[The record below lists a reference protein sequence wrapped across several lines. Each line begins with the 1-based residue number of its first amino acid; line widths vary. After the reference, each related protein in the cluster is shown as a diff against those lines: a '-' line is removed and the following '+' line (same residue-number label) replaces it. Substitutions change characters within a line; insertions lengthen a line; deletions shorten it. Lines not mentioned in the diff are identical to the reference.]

1 MKRNYFIVSLVML
14 IAFVISFLTNILGPI
29 IPELITDFNLNLGLA
44 GFLPFSFFIA
54 YGVMSIPS
62 GIIVEQ
68 YGEKKTMTLA
78 FVIASIGALLFALVP
93 TFPVAMI
100 SLFIIGMGMA
110 MLQVTMFPLLRAAG
124 GEKHFAFNAVLAQ
137 LFFGLAS
144 FLSPMV
150 YSYLA
155 LNVHNAEKAATPI
168 IEFMN
173 RLTPPALP
181 WASLYWIFALI
192 AAVMAV
198 IILVSRFPKVEL
210 KEDEKAGTFDIYK
223 TLIRKKVVLLYFL
236 GLFFYVGSEQGIANW
251 MSQFLFTYHGYDPQT
266 EGANAV
272 SLYWGLMTVGAFF
285 GLILLKF
292 MSSKNVLTLFS
303 LSGAIALALAL
314 FGPAQVSYYS
324 FSFLGFSLSVMWSI
338 IIALALNSIA
348 EHHGAY
354 TGILVTGIIGGAV
367 VPLIVG
373 WLGEFFGLKIGM
385 MFLFLT
391 LGYIISIGFWARPL
405 VDNETVF
412 NKGNKENETK

>member
-1 MKRNYFIVSLVML
+1 ML